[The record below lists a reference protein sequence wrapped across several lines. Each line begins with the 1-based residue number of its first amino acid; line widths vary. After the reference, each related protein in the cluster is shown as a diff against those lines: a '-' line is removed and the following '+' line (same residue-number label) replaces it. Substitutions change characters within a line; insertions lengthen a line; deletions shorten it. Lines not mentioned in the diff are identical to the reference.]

1 MKKEDF
7 FRNENEDSKT
17 YFTRTAKLIRELKAD
32 GKEAEATD
40 AYAVVYQELC
50 PIIKEVIECES
61 RAYHL
66 DDATMYEY
74 LRRADDVIT
83 RTFDRYN
90 DPEHLKEKDKQFGI
104 KSFIK
109 VTTKYCMRDALAR
122 TLCIGLDQCKPLLKI
137 RRAREKLC
145 KIYHIDRESVSVE
158 MIFDELEGT
167 VSKDKII
174 ELSQVEKG
182 FVSLDQT
189 RENGEQVDIYDD
201 NYDEI
206 FGNELS
212 DEGQAALDKATAK
225 MSDLDIYI
233 LMKEFGLLG
242 ESMRKMEMCDFVCTP
257 TFQKLFDEDTMIRS
271 KEDPVKTAYNKNV
284 KISKLLAELRSEV
297 SVEDVQGCLV
307 PYFMKRWEM
316 IEK

>member
-1 MKKEDF
+1 MRKEDF
-7 FRNENEDSKT
+7 FRKENEDNKT
-17 YFTRTAKLIRELKAD
+17 YFTRTAKLIRKLKTE
-32 GKEAEATD
+32 GKDAEATD

-50 PIIKEVIECES
+50 PIIKEVVECES

-66 DDATMYEY
+66 DDATMYGY
-74 LRRADDVIT
+74 LRRTDDVIT

-109 VTTKYCMRDALAR
+109 MTTKYCMRDALAR

-225 MSDLDIYI
+225 MSDLDVYI

-257 TFQKLFDEDTMIRS
+257 TFKKLFDEDTMIRS

-297 SVEDVQGCLV
+297 SVEDVEGCLV